1 MNIDRNAPTAQELS
15 DMYQRAGW
23 IENPDPDQMTR
34 SVVAPSEWFVARDD
48 DNCLMGIGRVITD
61 YVRYAFI
68 VDVITKS
75 EYQKRGIASQIMDD
89 ITLFC
94 RELGLESVNLWP
106 SEGKVGFYE
115 KLGFYPLPPSQ
126 PHMKL
131 K

>member
-1 MNIDRNAPTAQELS
+1 MNIVRSAPSAQELS

-23 IENPDPDQMTR
+23 IERPDIQQMER
-34 SVVAPSEWFVARDD
+34 SVEAPSEWFVARDT
-48 DNCLMGIGRVITD
+48 NNNLIGIGIVITD

-75 EYQKRGIASQIMDD
+75 EYQKQGIASQIMNE
-89 ITLFC
+89 IKTFC
-94 RELGLESVNLWP
+94 QDLKLESVNLWP

-115 KLGFYPLPPSQ
+115 NLGFYPLPPSQ
-126 PHMKL
+126 LHMKL

>member
-1 MNIDRNAPTAQELS
+1 MNIVRNAPSAQELS

-23 IENPDPDQMTR
+23 IESPDTQQMER
-34 SVVAPSEWFVARDD
+34 SVVAPSEWFVARDAD
-48 DNCLMGIGRVITD
+48 GSVMGIGRVITD

-75 EYQKRGIASQIMDD
+75 EYQKQGIASQIMDE
-89 ITLFC
+89 ITAFC
-94 RELGLESVNLWP
+94 RELSLDSVNLWP

-115 KLGFYPLPPSQ
+115 KLGFYPLPASQ